1 MKTINNR
8 YEYDPG
14 KDFLGKGGFARV
26 YRARDTL
33 LHRDVAL
40 KLFNNNGD
48 QRYSVLEE
56 IRKAIGLEHPNLLR
70 YYDVVLQEGENQF
83 GEIEQTQ
90 IGIMEL
96 ANAGDLK
103 DFARNNPGSPL
114 LYKLL
119 KEVLQGLE
127 YLHGKGIIHRDL
139 KAQNILLVKQDGQL
153 TAKISDFGISKDMA
167 AGGQSVSMMA
177 GTPDYMAPEQ
187 FAPAKYGIDGKI
199 ASNLDL
205 WSFGIM
211 VHELLTNSSPFGSRD
226 GNTTLEQIMEQFHTT
241 DLTQEIERLSEPYKS
256 VVKKCLVVNAR
267 ERIRKA
273 SELIGHFE
281 GPGSAVPATPSPE
294 DGTKVYPQ
302 GGTAASRDDDA
313 TKVYPKGGPAAQAT
327 RDDDATKIYP
337 KEGGSDG
344 ATSAD
349 ADASALEIEKHESRS
364 SAFFRNAGFIIVFAV
379 VLLILASPSR
389 RGVLVGGVG
398 EKISEEQVKQ
408 DAADKMVMNSI
419 AMINIPAGSF
429 KMGSD
434 QYDNEVPVHTVRVP
448 AFLLGKTEV
457 TEAQWRAVMGKNPTS
472 LVNCEECPVVGVDWD
487 DVQKFLAA
495 LNAKTGQRYRL
506 PSEAEWEYACRAG
519 GKHRYCGGNDL
530 DAVAWHGGN
539 SKHKAQPVGTK
550 LANKFGL
557 HDMSGNAREW
567 VQDCGNKNYRGAPS
581 NGQAWESGDCSKRIQ
596 RGSSW
601 YFSTPDFETATGR
614 NEYDVRDGSDVG
626 FRLARTLP

>member
-33 LHRDVAL
+33 LHREVAL

-153 TAKISDFGISKDMA
+153 TAKISDFGISKDTA
-167 AGGQSVSMMA
+167 AGGQSASMMA
-177 GTPDYMAPEQ
+177 GTLAYMAPEQ

-211 VHELLTNSSPFGSRD
+211 VHELLTDSSPFGSRD
-226 GNTTLEQIMEQFHTT
+226 GDTTIEQIMEQFHTT
-241 DLTQEIERLSEPYKS
+241 DLSQEIERLREPYKS

-273 SELIGHFE
+273 SELINHFE
-281 GPGSAVPATPSPE
+281 GPASAAPAMPSP
-294 DGTKVYPQ
+294 DGETRVYPK
-302 GGTAASRDDDA
+302 GDPTAPRDDDA
-313 TKVYPKGGPAAQAT
+313 TKVYPKVGEPGAAS
-327 RDDDATKIYP
+327 R
-337 KEGGSDG
+337 
-344 ATSAD
+344 AD
-349 ADASALEIEKHESRS
+349 ADATKVYGDMPGTPDQAEQ
-364 SAFFRNAGFIIVFAV
+364 NVQGT
-379 VLLILASPSR
+379 PR
-389 RGVLVGGVG
+389 RMGVLVAVIAGLVLLLGAGGWYM
-398 EKISEEQVKQ
+398 SKQ
-408 DAADKMVMNSI
+408 HAAAETAEMRPGKVFRDCADCPEMVI
-419 AMINIPAGSF
+419 VPAGSF
-429 KMGSD
+429 EMGS
-434 QYDNEVPVHTVRVP
+434 NENFTGDAELDKYYKPVHTVSIGKP
-448 AFLLGKTEV
+448 FALGKTEV
-457 TEAQWRAVMGKNPTS
+457 TQGQWKAVMGSNPSHNAGCGDT
-472 LVNCEECPVVGVDWD
+472 CPVENVFWNDAKEFI
-487 DVQKFLAA
+487 QK
-495 LNAKTGQRYRL
+495 LNAKTGKSYHL

-519 GKHRYCGGNDL
+519 GTHAYCGSDDIDSVAWYDSNSGKKTH
-530 DAVAWHGGN
+530 AVA
-539 SKHKAQPVGTK
+539 TK
-550 LANKFGL
+550 RPNAWGL
-557 HDMSGNAREW
+557 YDMSGNVAEW
-567 VQDCGNKNYRGAPS
+567 TEDCFNGSYSGAPTDGTVWS
-581 NGQAWESGDCSKRIQ
+581 SGNCGWRQIRGGSGDGAPHESRAAMRFGIGNQ
-596 RGSSW
+596 
-601 YFSTPDFETATGR
+601 DH
-614 NEYDVRDGSDVG
+614 RDDSFG
-626 FRLARTLP
+626 FRVARTVP